1 MKKIFYFLFCI
12 FLFVGCDHI
21 VLRKDKSERVTFDKN
36 ISQGTYTLYMY
47 EINYPKTQKDKIVF
61 MSRFENFLK
70 NRDEKGEQNINFILP
85 KELYEDVESII
96 NEDGIGIEKNFFK
109 SASFIDENDKKII
122 DKETRNI
129 KYPLN
134 GGEIQKYL
142 NKQYYYILS
151 LVGREKEYKKDFF
164 YTEFDKRIIINEYVK
179 ERENLKNILI
189 EKKKDFLMLVENI
202 NDLEN
207 NEEDMVYLKED
218 NKNFEKNI
226 INHKVETKQPILVLK
241 SDDYKGYTVNGKSII
256 FFVGNG
262 EEINYFRGYNFNVKI
277 KEIDDFNY
285 SNFVKDKKQIEV
297 STLLDR
303 KKYVPRRPLEK

>member
-21 VLRKDKSERVTFDKN
+21 VLRKDKSERVTFEKN

-179 ERENLKNILI
+179 ERESLKNILM
-189 EKKKDFLMLVENI
+189 EKKKDFLMSVENI

-218 NKNFEKNI
+218 NKNFEKNV

>member
-47 EINYPKTQKDKIVF
+47 EINYPKNQKDKIVF

-96 NEDGIGIEKNFFK
+96 NEDGIGIERTFFK

-179 ERENLKNILI
+179 ERENLKNILM
-189 EKKKDFLMLVENI
+189 EKKKDFLMSVENI

-226 INHKVETKQPILVLK
+226 INHKVETKQPVLVMK

>member
-47 EINYPKTQKDKIVF
+47 EINYPKNQKDKIVF

-85 KELYEDVESII
+85 KELYEDVESVI
-96 NEDGIGIEKNFFK
+96 NEDGIGIERTFFK

-179 ERENLKNILI
+179 ERENLKNILM
-189 EKKKDFLMLVENI
+189 EKKKDFLMSVENI

-218 NKNFEKNI
+218 NKNFEKNV
-226 INHKVETKQPILVLK
+226 INHKVETKQPVLVMK

-256 FFVGNG
+256 FFNGNG

>member
-21 VLRKDKSERVTFDKN
+21 VLRKDKSERVTFEKN

-47 EINYPKTQKDKIVF
+47 EINYPKNQKDKIVF

-85 KELYEDVESII
+85 KELYEDVESVI
-96 NEDGIGIEKNFFK
+96 NEDGIGIERTFFK

-179 ERENLKNILI
+179 ERENLKNILM
-189 EKKKDFLMLVENI
+189 EKKKDFLMSVENI